1 MPKHKIN
8 RIDEVPTSNW
18 YKLIKHAKILDFSK
32 ATTTPKIQ
40 SWLACV
46 IAIDWLTG
54 KRINEIL
61 SLRRNAIIITDSQIR
76 IKFFVGKKRSKG
88 SPLELQPYQK
98 AKTINHKAVPTILE
112 YLDEYDKIIGD
123 KEGYLFP
130 ANTHPEVRRV
140 TTKFIN
146 GQQQEEKRTY
156 VYNIPGGYVKEQ
168 TARFWLSKVNE
179 QLPKNEQIYFHYGR
193 HNIGIKLAYQGKN
206 DHDIA
211 KILDTTVRTASRYT
225 EHAGGFGSEWTDEIE

>member
-1 MPKHKIN
+1 MPKHTIN

-18 YKLIKHAKILDFSK
+18 IKLITLSKQLNFSK
-32 ATTTPKIQ
+32 ASTVPKLQ
-40 SWLACV
+40 LWFACV

-61 SLRRNAIIITDSQIR
+61 SLRRNSIILTDTQIR

-98 AKTINHKAVPTILE
+98 AKTIEHKAVPIILE
-112 YLDEYDKIIGD
+112 YLDEYDRQIGD

-130 ANTHPEVRRV
+130 ANTQPEIRRV

-146 GQQQEEKRTY
+146 GQQQEEKRSY
-156 VYNIPGGYVKEQ
+156 IYNIPGGYVKEQ

-179 QLPKNEQIYFHYGR
+179 QLTEKEQIYFHYGR

-225 EHAGGFGSEWTDEIE
+225 AHAGGFGTEWTNEIE